1 MTVSETSLEAY
12 YSIKKC
18 AKPRTIAVRNYI
30 EANPASTNEDVARG
44 LRMRIQG
51 VTPRTR
57 ELKMNGLLWITG
69 FKWTD
74 GGRRA
79 YTMKVPTCPFCLS
92 TRIEATRLDLS
103 RFSYYCWT
111 CGRRFTAYVGENAN
125 EPVEV
130 VL

>member
-1 MTVSETSLEAY
+1 MTVTETSMEAY
-12 YSIKKC
+12 YSIKTC
-18 AKPRTIAVRNYI
+18 SKPRTVAVRNFI
-30 EANPASTNEDVARG
+30 EANPDSTNEDVARG

-69 FKWTD
+69 MKST
-74 GGRRA
+74 GTKRRA

-92 TRIEATRLDLS
+92 TRLEAGRLDPS
-103 RFSYYCWT
+103 HFSYYCWT
-111 CGRRFTAYVGENAN
+111 CGKRFVAYVGEDAS
-125 EPVEV
+125 EEVEV